1 MALNKQEIVEVYRKR
16 AKRYNFTAQLYYLLG
31 FREWAYREKAVEAL
45 ALKRGDAVVEIGCGT
60 GLNFGLLENEIGR
73 EGKIV
78 GVDLTDA
85 MLGGAQ
91 ERIHRNGW
99 SNVELVQSDAATFQF
114 PRRVDGIISTFAL
127 THVAEYEK
135 VIRAGSEALRPG
147 GRFVILD
154 FKLPTNWISR
164 LAPLLVLTVR
174 PFGVTIDLAERHPW
188 EALKKYFADVTV
200 HQLYGGLA
208 YIAVGNSDIAKSTA
222 DSKQTNELHPGEKRD
237 QANR

>member
-1 MALNKQEIVEVYRKR
+1 MPLNEQELVDVYRKR
-16 AKRYNFTAQLYYLLG
+16 AKRYDFTAQLYYLMG

-114 PRRVDGIISTFAL
+114 HEEWMASSRRL
-127 THVAEYEK
+127 P
-135 VIRAGSEALRPG
+135 LRM
-147 GRFVILD
+147 
-154 FKLPTNWISR
+154 
-164 LAPLLVLTVR
+164 LLSMRRSSVLV
-174 PFGVTIDLAERHPW
+174 
-188 EALKKYFADVTV
+188 
-200 HQLYGGLA
+200 
-208 YIAVGNSDIAKSTA
+208 
-222 DSKQTNELHPGEKRD
+222 
-237 QANR
+237 